1 MRILKSPVAL
11 AVATLWVA
19 AVAAGQSTNTGDLG
33 VGRLLVS
40 SRGLGD
46 PNFVQSVVLLIQYD
60 QQGAVGLMINRR
72 TQAPISRILKD
83 VDTAKRGT
91 DPAYVGGPVELD
103 SVLALLRSQKKPDDA
118 TPVISEVYRVSTKAA
133 LEKALAASSGPG
145 DVRVYL
151 GYCGWGPGQLDNEMS
166 LGGWWI
172 FSGDAK
178 LVFDPHPE
186 TVWSRLIA
194 QTEQQIIEARPPGAS
209 VWAMWLPVSPDIRSI
224 FARYPPALLRPE

>member
-1 MRILKSPVAL
+1 MRILKSSLVL
-11 AVATLWVA
+11 AA
-19 AVAAGQSTNTGDLG
+19 ASLCAAAMAAGQSTNAADLG

-83 VDTAKRGT
+83 VDTAKHG
-91 DPAYVGGPVELD
+91 AELAFVGGPVELD
-103 SVLALLRSQKKPDDA
+103 SVLALLRSEKKPDEGA
-118 TPVISEVYRVSTKAA
+118 SVVGQVYLLSAKTA

-166 LGGWWI
+166 LGGWWV
-172 FSGDAK
+172 FAGDAK

-194 QTEQQIIEARPPGAS
+194 QTEQQIIEARPPGAGL
-209 VWAMWLPVSPDIRSI
+209 WAMWLPVLADIRSI
-224 FARYPPALLRPE
+224 FATYSPARLQRE